1 MIRLNFLEWLLPPG
15 DRWIFGAWLLLCCT
29 SLAVLWS
36 VTEPIALPIYK
47 PLEAGVSKS
56 VFYRQVFFTVVSYVG
71 LLIAARVPLRYLDNT
86 ALPAY
91 LVSLLLL
98 VVVLIVG
105 PTIGGSQRWL
115 ALGPAR
121 LQPSEVAKVTFI
133 IVNAAVLG
141 RAREEGGGVLAPLV
155 SMALMVLPCFL
166 VLQEP
171 DLGTSLVFLAVWV
184 VMVFWYGM
192 PGILLLAAG
201 SALLSAVIMFYS
213 ESVKHMAWPW
223 GAYLLVLLGL
233 LYLVRWSIPAKVVV
247 LGLNVATGI
256 AIPVFW
262 ARLKG
267 YQQDRIMA
275 FFEPGQHA
283 FSTGYQTIQSKVAIG
298 SGGLFGTHYLQGTQ
312 KGLAFLPERHT
323 DFIFS
328 VVGEELGLVGALVV
342 LGLFLAILLR
352 GARHAVSVRRP
363 FAGFMA
369 VGVVGYFLFHVVV
382 NVSITTGLLPVTG
395 LPLPLMSY
403 GGSNLLASSVLL
415 GLLLNVSS
423 RTFED

>member
-1 MIRLNFLEWLLPPG
+1 MGFVSLLLPPG
-15 DRWIFGAWLLLCCT
+15 DRWILGAWLLLCCT
-29 SLAVLWS
+29 GLAVLWS

-47 PLEAGVSKS
+47 PLEAGVAKS
-56 VFYRQVFFTVVSYVG
+56 VFYRQLIWMVGSYFG
-71 LLIAARVPLRYLDNT
+71 LVAAARFPLRYLDNT
-86 ALPAY
+86 AGLIY
-91 LVSLLLL
+91 LSSLLLL
-98 VVVLIVG
+98 IVVLLVG
-105 PTIGGSQRWL
+105 PAIGGSQRWL
-115 ALGPAR
+115 VLGPAR
-121 LQPSEVAKVTFI
+121 LQPSEFAKVAFV

-141 RAREEGGGVLAPLV
+141 RAREEGGGAVAPVVSLAI
-155 SMALMVLPCFL
+155 MAVPCFL

-201 SALLSAVIMFYS
+201 SALSSAVIMFYS
-213 ESVKHMAWPW
+213 ETIRQTPWPW
-223 GAYLLVLLGL
+223 GAYLLLLLGA
-233 LYLVRWSIPAKVVV
+233 LYVVRWSFPAKVVV
-247 LGLNVATGI
+247 LAMNVATGI

-262 ARLKG
+262 DRLKG

-275 FFEPGQHA
+275 FFEPGKHA
-283 FSTGYQTIQSKVAIG
+283 FGSGYQTIQSKVAIG

-312 KGLAFLPERHT
+312 KGLAFLPERQT

-328 VVGEELGLVGALVV
+328 VLGEELGLVGALVV
-342 LGLFLAILLR
+342 LGLFLLLILR
-352 GARHAVSVRRP
+352 GVEHAASARRP
-363 FAGFMA
+363 FASFLA
-369 VGVVGYFLFHVVV
+369 LGVVGYFTFHVVV

-403 GGSNLLASSVLL
+403 GGSNLLISSVLL

-423 RTFED
+423 RTFEE